1 MTIRR
6 SVRYELGGEPFV
18 RAHINQPTE
27 NALQANRRR
36 VRTLVFPKE
45 TAHLHTVLRIL
56 SRGDHETLVHLP
68 LDT

>member
-18 RAHINQPTE
+18 RAHINQPAE
-27 NALQANRRR
+27 DALQANRKQILM
-36 VRTLVFPKE
+36 LVFPLKE

-56 SRGDHETLVHLP
+56 C
-68 LDT
+68 

>member
-18 RAHINQPTE
+18 RAQVNQPTE
-27 NALQANRRR
+27 NALQAHRK
-36 VRTLVFPKE
+36 RTHALVFPKE
-45 TAHLHTVLRIL
+45 TAHLHTVLCIL
-56 SRGDHETLVHLP
+56 SRGDHEALVHLP